1 MTITKASRK
10 DKILLTAAAGTA
22 YSQQIYAIS
31 TNRTLI
37 LTGLH
42 FSTSDPGEG
51 LKIYDGASAATP
63 TAGTEKL
70 VISGNPYTITD
81 LDIEFSTGVSASL
94 IGNRA
99 LPTYSVTMWG
109 YER

>member
-1 MTITKASRK
+1 MIPKASRK

-22 YSQQIYAIS
+22 YSQQVYAVS
-31 TNRTLI
+31 TNRTFI
-37 LTGLH
+37 MTGLH
-42 FSTSDPGEG
+42 FSTSDSGEG
-51 LKIYDGASAATP
+51 IKIYDGASASVS

-70 VISGNPYTITD
+70 VMQGNPYTVTD

-99 LPTYSVTMWG
+99 LPTYSVTVWG
-109 YER
+109 FER